1 MHLFRTAAQTFSKTL
16 PVWAAFAFQVQAML
30 LVVLQDEEKK
40 GDVYS
45 ILWALVFGFATLNIL
60 GLVAKHFD
68 PNRTRMN
75 FGETLAVMVVVV
87 AVFLLGWE
95 MLYLFHVLPIKLH
108 AHGQ

>member
-1 MHLFRTAAQTFSKTL
+1 MHLFRTAAQTLGKTFLIYATLTLQL
-16 PVWAAFAFQVQAML
+16 PAMF

-60 GLVAKHFD
+60 GLVAKHFE

-75 FGETLAVMVVVV
+75 FGETLAIMVVVV

-108 AHGQ
+108 AHGD